1 MTRRAVVLGAGG
13 HAAIAWELGV
23 IAGLADGGVDVRNAD
38 LFIGTSAG
46 AIVGAQITSV
56 VPLEALFQQQAD
68 PGRQTAE
75 TAPSIDFVRWRTELT
90 RAQKEAADRA
100 DFLRRI
106 GALAVGAT
114 TVSEVERRRVIAS
127 RLPADDW
134 PEKRLRIAAVDAQSG
149 ERCVFD
155 RTSGV
160 SLVDA
165 VAASAAVA
173 GIWPAATI
181 AGRRYID
188 GGFYS
193 IDNADLAVGFER
205 VLILTLRARVPSRG
219 VVSLDQA
226 LDRLRANGAC
236 VDVVHPDDEAEAAFA
251 SVHGNL
257 LDPAVRAPAAHSG
270 REQGRRIASSLLF

>member
-1 MTRRAVVLGAGG
+1 MCSS
-13 HAAIAWELGV
+13 
-23 IAGLADGGVDVRNAD
+23 D
-38 LFIGTSAG
+38 L
-46 AIVGAQITSV
+46 
-56 VPLEALFQQQAD
+56 
-68 PGRQTAE
+68 
-75 TAPSIDFVRWRTELT
+75 
-90 RAQKEAADRA
+90 
-100 DFLRRI
+100 
-106 GALAVGAT
+106 
-114 TVSEVERRRVIAS
+114 
-127 RLPADDW
+127 
-134 PEKRLRIAAVDAQSG
+134 
-149 ERCVFD
+149 
-155 RTSGV
+155 
-160 SLVDA
+160 

-205 VLILTLRARVPSRG
+205 VLILTLRARVPSLG

-226 LDRLRANGAC
+226 LDRLRANDAC